1 MKINWTVRL
10 KNRTW
15 LAAALALLVAFV
27 FDILAL
33 FEVAPAITQDS
44 VMQLVNTV
52 LTILGGLGVI
62 VDPTTPGMSDSERA
76 MLYVAPGQFETE
88 PPDGQ

>member
-10 KNRTW
+10 KNKTW

-33 FEVAPAITQDS
+33 FEIAPAITQDN
-44 VMQLVNTV
+44 VMKLISLV

-62 VDPTTPGMSDSERA
+62 VDPTTPGMKDSDRA
-76 MLYVAPGQFETE
+76 MLYVVPGQFETE
-88 PPDGQ
+88 PPDGI

>member
-1 MKINWTVRL
+1 MKINWAVRL
-10 KNRTW
+10 KNKTW
-15 LAAALALLVAFV
+15 LAAALALLVTFV

-33 FEVAPAITQDS
+33 FEIAPAITQDS

-62 VDPTTPGMSDSERA
+62 VDPTTPGMADSDRA
-76 MLYVAPGQFETE
+76 MLYVVPGQFETE

>member
-15 LAAALALLVAFV
+15 LAAALALLVTFV

-33 FEVAPAITQDS
+33 FEIAPAITQDS

-62 VDPTTPGMSDSERA
+62 VDPTTPGMADSERA
-76 MLYVAPGQFETE
+76 MLYVVPGQFETE

>member
-33 FEVAPAITQDS
+33 FEIAPAITQDS

-76 MLYVAPGQFETE
+76 MLYVVPGQFETE
-88 PPDGQ
+88 PPDGE

>member
-15 LAAALALLVAFV
+15 LAAALALLVTFV

-33 FEVAPAITQDS
+33 FEIAPAITQDS

-62 VDPTTPGMSDSERA
+62 VDPTTPGMADSERA
-76 MLYVAPGQFETE
+76 MLYVVPGQFETD

>member
-33 FEVAPAITQDS
+33 FEIAPAITQDS

-62 VDPTTPGMSDSERA
+62 VDPTTPGASDSERA
-76 MLYVAPGQFETE
+76 MLYDEPGKL
-88 PPDGQ
+88 PDEE

>member
-10 KNRTW
+10 KNKTW
-15 LAAALALLVAFV
+15 LTSALSLLVAFIFNV
-27 FDILAL
+27 LAL
-33 FEVAPAITQDS
+33 FDVVPAITQDN
-44 VMQLVNTV
+44 VMQLVALV

-62 VDPTTPGMSDSERA
+62 VDPTTPGMADSERA
-76 MLYVAPGQFETE
+76 MLYVVPGQFETE

>member
-33 FEVAPAITQDS
+33 FEIAPAITQDS

-62 VDPTTPGMSDSERA
+62 VDPTTPGMDDSERA

>member
-15 LAAALALLVAFV
+15 LAAALALLVTFV
-27 FDILAL
+27 FDIFAL
-33 FEVAPAITQDS
+33 FEIAPAITQDS
-44 VMQLVNTV
+44 IMQLVNTV

-62 VDPTTPGMSDSERA
+62 VDPTTPGMADSERA
-76 MLYVAPGQFETE
+76 MLYVVPGQFETE